1 MAESLGRRRFL
12 VASAASLGAGLA
24 LRDRVRSSPV
34 PTQPFTLGFSLY
46 GMKSLPIEKALKTCA
61 DIGYRDVEP
70 ALLEGF
76 DTEPTKL
83 SAARR
88 KEVRSLLDSLGLR
101 VPAVMENIRPAVS
114 DDAQQTNLEKIA
126 RAAELAHEWAP
137 KGAAAKP
144 VIETVLGGKPEE
156 WKAYREPMLAGLRS
170 WAAAAKKSDVVI
182 AIKAHVAGAMHT
194 PEDTVAVVRE
204 LNSPNLR
211 AVYDFS
217 HFERQGMDL
226 EKSVRT
232 LLPETVFIHV
242 KDGRG
247 KPGGKFEFLLPGEG
261 ETDYVKYFRILR
273 ELNYSGS
280 VTVEVSAQIHQK
292 PGYEPA
298 SAARKSYEALS
309 RAYVA
314 SAG

>member
-1 MAESLGRRRFL
+1 
-12 VASAASLGAGLA
+12 
-24 LRDRVRSSPV
+24 
-34 PTQPFTLGFSLY
+34 
-46 GMKSLPIEKALKTCA
+46 MKSLPIETALKTCA

-83 SAARR
+83 SWARR
-88 KEVRSLLDSLGLR
+88 QEVRRLLDSLGLH
-101 VPAVMENIRPAVS
+101 VPAVMENIRPVVDEKTQHA
-114 DDAQQTNLEKIA
+114 NLEKIA
-126 RAAELAHEWAP
+126 RAAELAHAWTAT
-137 KGAAAKP
+137 GASRKP

-156 WKAYREPMLAGLRS
+156 WKAFRKPLLAGLRI
-170 WAAAAKKSDVVI
+170 WADAARKSDVVI
-182 AIKAHVAGAMHT
+182 AIKAHIAGAMHT
-194 PEDTVAVVRE
+194 PEDTVDVVRE
-204 LNSPNLR
+204 LNSPHIR

-226 EKSVRT
+226 EKSIRT

-273 ELNYSGS
+273 ERNYSGS

-292 PGYEPA
+292 PGYDPA
-298 SAARKSYEALS
+298 AAARKSYAALY
-309 RAYVA
+309 RAYEA
-314 SAG
+314 SAA